1 MTRDLIKLGN
11 SIIRDKTVFKNSD
24 KINKKSEK
32 KVNLDGKIYQKANDG
47 TKADHP
53 VATHI

>member
-1 MTRDLIKLGN
+1 MTRDLIKLGS

>member
-1 MTRDLIKLGN
+1 MTGDLIKLGS

-32 KVNLDGKIYQKANDG
+32 KVKLDGKFYQKANDG

>member
-32 KVNLDGKIYQKANDG
+32 KVKLDGKFYQKANDG